1 MFVFWIRQLKVK
13 SLQKNNF
20 NLKSRLKLLL
30 HDKQLREI
38 HFSNWSIFWLLVEV
52 IMELLDRFTK
62 LFSFSSADSRRCWIG
77 TGVLLMNLLQL
88 LLLFRNFQVF
98 RWNNWF
104 KLWWWFFF
112 QLVQIVNTILMML
125 GVVLVDGVNVLSL
138 YSASDGTMTP
148 EKWGRS

>member
-20 NLKSRLKLLL
+20 NLKRRLQLLM
-30 HDKQLREI
+30 HDKQLRQI
-38 HFSNWSIFWLLVEV
+38 HFSKWSIFWLLVEV

-62 LFSFSSADSRRCWIG
+62 LFSFSSADSRRCWID
-77 TGVLLMNLLQL
+77 TGVLLVNLLQ

-104 KLWWWFFF
+104 ELWWWFFF
-112 QLVQIVNTILMML
+112 PACADCKHHFDDVGRCIGGWCECLIIVFSVGWDNDSWE
-125 GVVLVDGVNVLSL
+125 V
-138 YSASDGTMTP
+138 GT
-148 EKWGRS
+148 